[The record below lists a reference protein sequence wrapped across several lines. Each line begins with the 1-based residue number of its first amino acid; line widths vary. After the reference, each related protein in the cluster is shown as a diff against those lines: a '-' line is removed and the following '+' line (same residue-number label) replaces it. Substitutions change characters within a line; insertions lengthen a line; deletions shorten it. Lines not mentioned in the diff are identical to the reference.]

1 MGESRNELIAWLN
14 DLLQLNYT
22 KVRASVVPCLLMEI
36 SKLTMFGDF
45 GFSSNALPPTI

>member
-22 KVRASVVPCLLMEI
+22 KVGAFVSCLRKKI

-45 GFSSNALPPTI
+45 GFSSDAFSSTI